1 MANEPMISSRG
12 FTLIE
17 MLIVLAIIGV
27 ITAIAVTGQQSFDR
41 SVILTN
47 TAYDVALSIREAQA
61 YGFSGKSATLSA
73 SDSGNYAYGID
84 FNINTPTTYTLFADN
99 GTSISKSLNQA
110 CHSGSIIRSALFI
123 PPDYKKGDCYFS
135 NGISINDD
143 TIIKKFTINNGVAI
157 KGTCV
162 YTSSNLKQ
170 CAQLSGSENRQLDIS
185 FTRPNSIHI
194 SLANYQNGSSL
205 NYTGDIACIQITRL
219 GSNQYI
225 LVKGNRGEAG
235 IISVSHTPNLTY
247 CP

>member
-1 MANEPMISSRG
+1 MVNESMISSRG

-27 ITAIAVTGQQSFDR
+27 ITTIAVTGQKSFDR

-84 FNINTPTTYTLFADN
+84 FNINTPTVYTLFADN

-110 CHSGSIIRSALFI
+110 CHSGSIIKSALFL

-135 NGISINDD
+135 SGTGINDD
-143 TIIKKFTINNGVAI
+143 TVIKKFTINNGVAVT
-157 KGTCV
+157 GVCV
-162 YTSSNLKQ
+162 YTSSNSKQ
-170 CAQLSGSENRQLDIS
+170 CAQLSGNRQLDIS
-185 FTRPNSIHI
+185 FTRPNAIYI
-194 SLANYQNGSSL
+194 SLANYQSSSYL
-205 NYTGDIACIQITRL
+205 NYSGDIACIQISRL

-225 LVKGNRGEAG
+225 LVKGNSGEAG
-235 IISVSHTPNLTY
+235 VISVSHTPNTTY

>member
-1 MANEPMISSRG
+1 MISSRG

-47 TAYDVALSIREAQA
+47 TTYDAALSIREAQA
-61 YGFSGKSATLSA
+61 YGFSGKSATLAA

-84 FNINTPTTYTLFADN
+84 FNINTPTKYTLFADN
-99 GTSISKSLNQA
+99 GISISKSLNQA
-110 CHSGSIIRSALFI
+110 CHSESIIKSALFL

-135 NGISINDD
+135 SGAGINDD
-143 TIIKKFTINNGVAI
+143 TIIKKFTINNGVTI
-157 KGTCV
+157 TGTCI

-170 CAQLSGSENRQLDIS
+170 CAQISGNRQLDIS
-185 FTRPNSIHI
+185 FTRPNSIYI
-194 SLANYQNGSSL
+194 SLANYRSNSFL
-205 NYTGDIACIQITRL
+205 NYTGNIACIQISRL
-219 GSNQYI
+219 GSNRYI
-225 LVKGNRGEAG
+225 LIKGNKGESG
-235 IISVSHTPNLTY
+235 IISVSHKPNPKY